1 MLHNMILDYDQYYDI
16 DWERINPDEDEPSD
30 NEYVD
35 DLLIEQEMD
44 DVMDN
49 THEIGID
56 TQDNI
61 EHKSFLIQSPS
72 NALSD
77 NLIPRS
83 DTQDNI
89 KDKSFLVKRS
99 DKLPHIENESI
110 LMKILRLLGILYLIA
125 KISTFINRNK
135 KDIEKPYNDLPP
147 SNQIVV

>member
-1 MLHNMILDYDQYYDI
+1 MLHNMILDYDQYYYI

-61 EHKSFLIQSPS
+61 EDTAIPWQPNSIQSYECLRT
-72 NALSD
+72 A
-77 NLIPRS
+77 
-83 DTQDNI
+83 
-89 KDKSFLVKRS
+89 LVKNAIYI
-99 DKLPHIENESI
+99 IE
-110 LMKILRLLGILYLIA
+110 
-125 KISTFINRNK
+125 
-135 KDIEKPYNDLPP
+135 
-147 SNQIVV
+147 V